1 MQDKFKI
8 TLISKVIKKKTE
20 NTIYSKMKRPTE
32 MIPEMSQMFKL
43 ANNDFKATI
52 TSVLMENI
60 LAMNEKTIISDE
72 Q

>member
-1 MQDKFKI
+1 
-8 TLISKVIKKKTE
+8 
-20 NTIYSKMKRPTE
+20 MKRPTE
-32 MIPEMSQMFKL
+32 MIPEMSQMLKL

-72 Q
+72 